1 MICLY
6 ADYDY
11 YQGAYHGALI
21 SADDW
26 PHREREASAF
36 IDRITFGRLRRGWN
50 VTTDV
55 QNAVC
60 TVAEKLQLLDTQTAA
75 QAQAARAA
83 GIASENTDGYSV
95 SFKTAAEAQQAR
107 NSALLDAASL
117 WLPSDE
123 PLRYAGV

>member
-1 MICLY
+1 VICLY

-11 YQGAYHGALI
+11 YQSTYHGTLI
-21 SADDW
+21 SAANW
-26 PHREREASAF
+26 PRLERDASAF
-36 IDRITFGRLRRGWN
+36 VDRITFGRLRHGWG
-50 VTTDV
+50 VTADV

-95 SFKTAAEAQQAR
+95 SYKSPAEAQQAR
-107 NSALLDAASL
+107 NAALLDAAGL
-117 WLPSDE
+117 WLPADE

>member
-11 YQGAYHGALI
+11 YQGTYHGALI
-21 SADDW
+21 SAADW
-26 PHREREASAF
+26 PLREREASAF
-36 IDRITFGRLRRGWN
+36 IDRITFGRLRHGWE
-50 VTTDV
+50 VTADV

-75 QAQAARAA
+75 QAQAASAA

-95 SFKTAAEAQQAR
+95 SYKSPAEAQQAR
-107 NSALLDAASL
+107 NAALLDAASL
-117 WLPSDE
+117 WLPADE

>member
-6 ADYDY
+6 ADFAY
-11 YQGAYHGALI
+11 YQGTYHGALI
-21 SADDW
+21 SAADW
-26 PHREREASAF
+26 PLREREASAF
-36 IDRITFGRLRRGWN
+36 IDRITFGRLRHGWE
-50 VTTDV
+50 VTADV

-75 QAQAARAA
+75 QAQAASAA

-95 SFKTAAEAQQAR
+95 SYKSPAEAQQAR
-107 NSALLDAASL
+107 NAALLDAASL
-117 WLPSDE
+117 WLPADE

>member
-11 YQGAYHGALI
+11 YQSTYHGTLI
-21 SADDW
+21 SAADW

-36 IDRITFGRLRRGWN
+36 IDRITFGRLRHGGE
-50 VTTDV
+50 VTADV

-60 TVAEKLQLLDTQTAA
+60 TVAEKLQLLETEATT
-75 QAQAARAA
+75 QAQAASAA

-95 SFKTAAEAQQAR
+95 SYKNPAEAQQAR
-107 NSALLDAASL
+107 NAALLDAASL
-117 WLPSDE
+117 WLPADE